1 MKKNVYLLILVL
13 LGLSSCKDY
22 LDRKNL
28 DTFDESNFW
37 TSEGNMRLYA
47 QGAYTAY
54 FTGYGSG
61 YTWGN
66 YFTEVP
72 GPMSIVPVLSGP
84 KILLLQAMVGHS
96 PTSEEQM

>member
-1 MKKNVYLLILVL
+1 MKKNIFIILFAI
-13 LGLSSCKDY
+13 LGFTSCEDY

-37 TSEGNMRLYA
+37 TNEGNLRLYS

-61 YTWGN
+61 
-66 YFTEVP
+66 
-72 GPMSIVPVLSGP
+72 LS
-84 KILLLQAMVGHS
+84 
-96 PTSEEQM
+96 